1 MSSAVYEVGFE
12 MNGSS
17 WNGEDKKNV
26 LGISNVVDITLH
38 IGVYIRTSWKSDTF
52 TTHSL
57 VFSHL

>member
-17 WNGEDKKNV
+17 WNGEDRKNV

-38 IGVYIRTSWKSDTF
+38 IGVYIRTS
-52 TTHSL
+52 
-57 VFSHL
+57 

>member
-17 WNGEDKKNV
+17 WNVEDGKYV

-38 IGVYIRTSWKSDTF
+38 IGV
-52 TTHSL
+52 
-57 VFSHL
+57 